1 MISDAELIL
10 ESAARL
16 AVPLAFVGLGELIA
30 EKSGALNISVEG
42 AMLAGAFGAVVGS
55 DVTGSAVGGLIA
67 GVGCGLLVALVQ
79 AFLSHA
85 LTVNQF
91 VVGLSLNVFVLG
103 LTSFLHASIV
113 TEAHQFGVFRIPVLA
128 DIPLVGEA
136 LFAQRVPFYAVYL
149 LIPATWWLL
158 NRTRWGLEVQA
169 VGENPEAS
177 AVSGLDVGRLRRQA
191 TILGGACAGF
201 GGAYLSI
208 GAIGAFS
215 QNMAAGRGYVA
226 IAAVIFGGWTVRG
239 TVLGCALFGLMD
251 ALRLALPAIGIELNP
266 QLLIAS
272 PYLMALL
279 AMLLFNRSLRQPRAL
294 GLDFARRPA

>member
-1 MISDAELIL
+1 MIADGALII

-16 AVPLAFVGLGELIA
+16 AVPLLFVALGELVA
-30 EKSGALNISVEG
+30 EKAGALNISVEG
-42 AMLAGAFGAVVGS
+42 AMLASAFGAVLAS
-55 DVTGSAVGGLIA
+55 DVSGSAPVGLVA
-67 GVGCGLLVALVQ
+67 GVGCGVAVALVQ
-79 AFLSHA
+79 AYLSHA

-103 LTSFLHASIV
+103 LTSFLHASIS
-113 TEAHQFGVFRIPVLA
+113 TDPEQFGVLRIPLLA

-158 NRTRWGLEVQA
+158 ERTRWGLEVQA
-169 VGENPEAS
+169 VGENPNA
-177 AVSGLDVGRLRRQA
+177 ADVSGLDVSRLRRQA

-208 GAIGAFS
+208 GAIGGFS
-215 QNMAAGRGYVA
+215 QNMVAGRGFIA
-226 IAAVIFGGWTVRG
+226 IAAVIFGGWTLRG
-239 TVLGCALFGLMD
+239 TALGCALFGLMD
-251 ALRLALPAIGIELNP
+251 ALRLALPAIGVELNA

-272 PYLMALL
+272 PYLMALV
-279 AMLLFNRSLRQPRAL
+279 AMLLFSRSLRQPRAL
-294 GLDFARRPA
+294 GLAFERRPG

>member
-128 DIPLVGEA
+128 DIPLMGEA